1 MKKMSN
7 VKKNNAYTKMLREH
21 LQYNKTHDYK
31 QGYKS
36 QHA

>member
-7 VKKNNAYTKMLREH
+7 VKKKHKKMLREH
-21 LQYNKTHDYK
+21 LQYNKMHDYK

-36 QHA
+36 